1 MSDDLKTLKDFEEF
15 ILVKETKRLKEKG
28 DKLATS
34 AWGEKPS
41 WCDQEVY
48 GIFWELRA
56 EAIKH
61 CNNIA
66 KECWFKNAAEY
77 IEKKQGQDTSDAC
90 GLHIIE
96 WIMRF
101 FNISEKDIKRSV
113 EG

>member
-1 MSDDLKTLKDFEEF
+1 MSEDLKTLKELKDYLLTYDRFGNT
-15 ILVKETKRLKEKG
+15 KEVEYCNK
-28 DKLATS
+28 D
-34 AWGEKPS
+34 
-41 WCDQEVY
+41 V
-48 GIFWELRA
+48 LRA